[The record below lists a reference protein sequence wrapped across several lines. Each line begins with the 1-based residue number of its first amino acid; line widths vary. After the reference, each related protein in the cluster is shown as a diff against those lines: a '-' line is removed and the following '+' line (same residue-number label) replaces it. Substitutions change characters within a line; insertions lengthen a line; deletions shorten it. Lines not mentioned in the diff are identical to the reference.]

1 MELKNFKTDLE
12 IELVYYC
19 YSIIHPFISFHVSK
33 VGSQWQQV
41 KQGIPDI
48 FPHSNTFMFSV
59 KSFQSQTRYINL
71 DSGSSLCIWKNSKW
85 RQLGDILTRC
95 PSYCRCLILGISQS
109 LANHSAVC
117 WRSSTNE
124 ANKTASSAINRN
136 AILKFPKRT
145 YFSHLM
151 ILSLNITNMIGDK
164 GQA

>member
-1 MELKNFKTDLE
+1 MIKNFLKNLVCRGHCSRADTSVNTCRLLLYIHTVELKNFKTDLE

-71 DSGSSLCIWKNSKW
+71 GSGSSLCIWKNSKW

-117 WRSSTNE
+117 
-124 ANKTASSAINRN
+124 
-136 AILKFPKRT
+136 
-145 YFSHLM
+145 
-151 ILSLNITNMIGDK
+151 
-164 GQA
+164 